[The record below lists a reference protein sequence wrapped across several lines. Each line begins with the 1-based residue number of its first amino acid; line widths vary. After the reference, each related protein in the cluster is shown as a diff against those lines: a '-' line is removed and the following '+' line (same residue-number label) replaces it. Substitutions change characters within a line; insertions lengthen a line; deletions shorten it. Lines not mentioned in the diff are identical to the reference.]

1 MDGDLRPVHEARR
14 VVPDASLYGDLAG
27 LEKTDGGVVARAG
40 VDDRYV
46 GALGGELLELPVQLP
61 DGQGAGVYS
70 NQVMTS
76 FC

>member
-1 MDGDLRPVHEARR
+1 M
-14 VVPDASLYGDLAG
+14 
-27 LEKTDGGVVARAG
+27 LEQADGGVVACAG
-40 VDDRYV
+40 VDDRDF